1 MEKKLGRRRFNLEKF
16 KDGGEENNNFLERWG
31 DVRARGGQTEQR
43 LDPKRPHR
51 SSGGGAFEW
60 ARERLRDLAHVS
72 HATSSGVPG
81 KMDAMPARAD
91 DRARRLL
98 PGAKNGKKEDEVDE
112 RSRRPHQHFQTTR
125 ARAFPGASNAT
136 LQS

>member
-16 KDGGEENNNFLERWG
+16 KDGGEENNNFLERRG

-60 ARERLRDLAHVS
+60 ARRGCAIW
-72 HATSSGVPG
+72 
-81 KMDAMPARAD
+81 PARVTQP
-91 DRARRLL
+91 RQESPEKWMPCLH
-98 PGAKNGKKEDEVDE
+98 E
-112 RSRRPHQHFQTTR
+112 RTIERD
-125 ARAFPGASNAT
+125 A
-136 LQS
+136 